1 MLYFFCTFSN
11 FISKDVLRWSNIT
24 ETLLIVRLEGSNRFG
39 KHLFVC
45 VSFFFSLTKTKTKQK
60 KIGWADLN
68 KCLLREIKVFKC
80 LNIPNI
86 VAPPPQKKKKKKKN
100 WESFYHHFMISM
112 GSFKYALFVCLFLS
126 VPFHFFPNPDSVGEK
141 ERDKH
146 KWHKVH
152 KTVKEGK
159 QKLNRSL
166 RSLLTSS
173 RIASTL

>member
-11 FISKDVLRWSNIT
+11 FISKDMLRWSNIT

-45 VSFFFSLTKTKTKQK
+45 VSFFFLNKNKNKTK

-80 LNIPNI
+80 PNIPNI
-86 VAPPPQKKKKKKKN
+86 VPPPPN

-126 VPFHFFPNPDSVGEK
+126 VPFHFFPNTQSGKKK
-141 ERDKH
+141 ETNTNDTKFIR
-146 KWHKVH
+146 
-152 KTVKEGK
+152 
-159 QKLNRSL
+159 L
-166 RSLLTSS
+166 
-173 RIASTL
+173 

>member
-11 FISKDVLRWSNIT
+11 SISKDMLSWSNIT

-45 VSFFFSLTKTKTKQK
+45 VSFFFLNKNKSKTK

-80 LNIPNI
+80 PNIPNI
-86 VAPPPQKKKKKKKN
+86 VPPPPPPPN

-112 GSFKYALFVCLFLS
+112 GSFKYALFVCFVFVHS
-126 VPFHFFPNPDSVGEK
+126 IPFFPKHSVGEK